1 MALKVADDD
10 AFLDLS
16 DALER
21 QENWGIDPGIQS
33 ETAGFIKVRHK
44 AKFAT
49 LCCDWCNGSKGRQYF
64 WVLENSFES
73 NYPSSCYCIPPNKL
87 CLGFDSVQKTYFDR
101 GIYAVKD
108 LFCCTS
114 GVPSVHAGGV
124 AHVCLC
130 MDCCDGCNYC
140 LSGYF
145 PYCQGERVSYL
156 PMETFC
162 LCLPTRACWLHNICG
177 LCGPKDGE
185 PVVYWTFATHLAK
198 GEAVKLAHQL
208 NVSRSEWSQRTGHV

>member
-10 AFLDLS
+10 SFLDLS

-21 QENWGIDPGIQS
+21 QENWGIDDAIQS
-33 ETAGFIKVRHK
+33 ESSGFIKVRHK

-49 LCCDWCNGSKGRQYF
+49 LCCDWCNGAKARQYF

-73 NYPSSCYCIPPNKL
+73 NYPVSCCCIPPNKC
-87 CLGFDSVQKTYFDR
+87 CLGYDNVQKTYYDR

-108 LFCCTS
+108 LFCCVS

-124 AHVCLC
+124 SHVCMC

-140 LSGYF
+140 MSCYF
-145 PYCQGERVSYL
+145 PYCQGERVSYI
-156 PMETFC
+156 PMEKFC
-162 LCLPTRACWLHNICG
+162 LCIPTRACWLHNLCG
-177 LCGPKDGE
+177 ICGPKDGE
-185 PVVYWTFATHLAK
+185 PILYFTFATHLAK

-208 NVSRSEWSQRTGHV
+208 NVARSEWSQRTGRI